1 MQAKASLAAAA
12 RASEESQGSAWHD
25 VDGLAWD
32 GHADDSQEKPGRSSG
47 SSASK
52 EWVSYGMRSS
62 DTRSHHQR
70 TSNRNSKPGR
80 NRRPYA
86 NPMEA
91 SRDKGSR
98 SEVPTSSNM
107 QEEEAVLANG
117 IRSAPSREDTFAAAI
132 AHR

>member
-12 RASEESQGSAWHD
+12 RASEGSQGSAWHD

-32 GHADDSQEKPGRSSG
+32 GHADDSQEKTGRSSG

-70 TSNRNSKPGR
+70 TSNRNSKLGM
-80 NRRPYA
+80 NRRPHS

-91 SRDKGSR
+91 SRDERSR
-98 SEVPTSSNM
+98 SE
-107 QEEEAVLANG
+107 EEEAVLANG